1 MNVFVLTPAHS
12 PEQALLHE
20 IAKISKDDPLVGAKV
35 GSDELTHRLLTVMKD
50 GRGVHLESLLCAL
63 GAIAG
68 YACQASVR
76 ADAVA
81 KGLPETAL
89 LTTRQ
94 SGDGK
99 TYYFGD
105 QLNRSLA
112 DSPCSVWAIAS
123 AAMRQARSSR
133 RPDLTEIFK
142 HSATAAGSAAFGKPR
157 VPPENAA
164 HDSPLNYVRTLWPT
178 LQPLIAK
185 FCPNPE
191 HWPILI
197 GLSIQQAISSN
208 ESALDPDLALQL
220 VMEAA
225 IPMSS
230 VDLKI
235 PSLKRMA
242 RQRRY
247 RRLHPSS
254 AVYAKQS
261 A

>member
-12 PEQALLHE
+12 PEEALLNE
-20 IAKISKDDPLVGAKV
+20 IAKISKSDPLVGAKV

-76 ADAVA
+76 AEAIA
-81 KGLPETAL
+81 HGLPETAL
-89 LTTRQ
+89 LTPVQTE
-94 SGDGK
+94 DGK

-105 QLNRSLA
+105 QLNTSLA
-112 DSPCSVWAIAS
+112 DSPCSLWAIVS
-123 AAMRQARSSR
+123 AAIRQAHGSR

-142 HSATAAGSAAFGKPR
+142 HTATAAGTAAFGKPR
-157 VPPENAA
+157 VPRENAA
-164 HDSPLNYVRTLWPT
+164 HDSPVNYVRTLWPA
-178 LQPLIAK
+178 LHPLIAK

-191 HWPILI
+191 HWPVLI
-197 GLSIQQAISSN
+197 GLSIQQAISTN
-208 ESALDPDLALQL
+208 KSALDPDLALQL

-225 IPMSS
+225 IPMAS
-230 VDLKI
+230 VDLKVK
-235 PSLKRMA
+235 SFKRIT
-242 RQRRY
+242 RQRRS
-247 RRLHPSS
+247 RLSRPRSS
-254 AVYAKQS
+254 AYAKLS

>member
-1 MNVFVLTPAHS
+1 MNVFVLTPANS
-12 PEQALLHE
+12 PEEALLDE
-20 IAKISKDDPLVGAKV
+20 IAKISKSDPLVGAKV
-35 GSDELTHRLLTVMKD
+35 GSDELTHRLLSVMKD

-76 ADAVA
+76 AEAIA
-81 KGLPETAL
+81 RGLPEVAL
-89 LTTRQ
+89 LTSVQTE
-94 SGDGK
+94 DGK

-105 QLNRSLA
+105 QLNNSLA
-112 DSPCSVWAIAS
+112 DSPYSVWAIAS
-123 AAMRQARSSR
+123 AAMRQARNSR
-133 RPDLTEIFK
+133 RLDLTEIFK
-142 HSATAAGSAAFGKPR
+142 HTATAVGTAAFGKPR
-157 VPPENAA
+157 VPQENAA
-164 HDSPLNYVRTLWPT
+164 HDSPVNYVRTLWPA

-185 FCPNPE
+185 FCLNPE
-191 HWPILI
+191 HWPVLI
-197 GLSIQQAISSN
+197 GLSIQQAISTN
-208 ESALDPDLALQL
+208 ESTLDPDLALQL

-230 VDLKI
+230 VDLQI

-247 RRLHPSS
+247 RRLHPRSG
-254 AVYAKQS
+254 AYAKLR